1 MSVSPEMAPD
11 KPTYVTIHFEKG
23 IATKVDGKEVGAVE
37 LVETLNKLGGENGIG
52 LLDIVENRLVGMK
65 SRGLYET
72 PGGAILYKAH
82 EVLETITLDK
92 ETMHYKSLVAQKLGE
107 LVYNAQWYTPLTKAI
122 LAFVKS
128 TQENVTGDVKL
139 KLYKGNMIN
148 AGVTSPYSLYDP
160 EIATFDE
167 DEVYDQADS
176 KGFINL
182 YGLPIEVQAKLD
194 AKIKK

>member
-1 MSVSPEMAPD
+1 
-11 KPTYVTIHFEKG
+11 
-23 IATKVDGKEVGAVE
+23 
-37 LVETLNKLGGENGIG
+37 
-52 LLDIVENRLVGMK
+52 MK

>member
-1 MSVSPEMAPD
+1 MTVSPEQAPD
-11 KPTYVTIHFEKG
+11 KPTYITVHFDKG
-23 IATKVDGKEVGAVE
+23 IPTAVNGKEMSAVE

-52 LLDIVENRLVGMK
+52 LLDVVENRLVGMK

-72 PGGAILYKAH
+72 PGGEIIYKAH

-92 ETMHYKSLVAQKLGE
+92 ETMHYKALVAQKLGE

-122 LAFVKS
+122 LAFVES
-128 TQENVTGDVKL
+128 TQQNVTGDVKL
-139 KLYKGNMIN
+139 KLYKGNIIN

-167 DEVYDQADS
+167 DEVYDQTDS

-182 YGLPIEVQAKLD
+182 YGLPISVKAKLD
-194 AKIKK
+194 AKLNK

>member
-1 MSVSPEMAPD
+1 
-11 KPTYVTIHFEKG
+11 
-23 IATKVDGKEVGAVE
+23 
-37 LVETLNKLGGENGIG
+37 
-52 LLDIVENRLVGMK
+52 MK

-92 ETMHYKSLVAQKLGE
+92 ETMHYKALIAQKLGE

-122 LAFVKS
+122 LEFVKS
-128 TQENVTGDVKL
+128 TQETVTGDVKL

-167 DEVYDQADS
+167 DDVYDQTDS

-182 YGLPIEVQAKLD
+182 YGLPISVKAKLD
-194 AKIKK
+194 AKLAK